1 MEENLEKAK
10 PGSAFSQWGLGLDK
24 PLIIAGP
31 CSAES
36 EEQVLDTAR
45 AIAKDPKVKA
55 FRAGVWKPRTRPDH
69 FEGAGIGSLPW
80 LGKVKSETGLLTI
93 TEVANT
99 AHVEACL
106 KEGIDMLWI
115 GARTT
120 PNPFTVQEI
129 ADALRGVDIP
139 VFVKNPVNPD
149 LDLWIGA
156 IERLSRA
163 GIKRV
168 AAIHRGFS
176 WFGERDLRNAPMWE
190 FPIRMKAR
198 LPEIEVICDPSHIAG
213 KRNRVAEI
221 SQKAMDLNLDGLMI
235 EVHRDPDNAL
245 SDAAQQLN
253 PSTMSQLLADLQLR
267 SAAVPEALRTRLDE
281 LRQMINGID
290 EELTQ
295 KIATRMEIVDRIGQY
310 KHEHNVAIPQ
320 PERFEEILGLQREL
334 ASALNL
340 DPAFI
345 EELMHVVHKRSIKR
359 QTEVWKD
366 LNQENK
372 GG

>member
-1 MEENLEKAK
+1 MEKVIGR
-10 PGSAFSQWGLGLDK
+10 PFSSWGLGFED

-36 EEQVLDTAR
+36 EEQVLETAR
-45 AIAKDPKVKA
+45 SIAQVPQVKA

-80 LGKVKSETGLLTI
+80 LGRVKEETGLLTI
-93 TEVANT
+93 TEVANA
-99 AHVEACL
+99 AHAEACL

-129 ADALRGVDIP
+129 ADALIGVDIP

-156 IERLSRA
+156 IERLSKA
-163 GIKRV
+163 GISRL

-176 WFGERDLRNAPMWE
+176 WFGERDLRNAPMWD
-190 FPIRMKAR
+190 FPIRLKAR
-198 LPEIEVICDPSHIAG
+198 LPELEVICDPSHIAG
-213 KRNRVAEI
+213 QRNKVGEI

-235 EVHRDPDNAL
+235 EVHRDPDRAL
-245 SDAAQQLN
+245 SDAAQQLS
-253 PSTMSQLLADLQLR
+253 PSTLKGMLAELKIR
-267 SAAVPEALRTRLDE
+267 SASVPEELRTQLDE

-290 EELTQ
+290 EEITQ
-295 KIATRMEIVDRIGQY
+295 KMAARMELVERIGQY
-310 KHEHNVAIPQ
+310 KYAHNVAIPQ
-320 PERFEEILGLQREL
+320 PERFEEILRLQREL
-334 ASALNL
+334 AEALQV
-340 DPAFI
+340 DPDFM
-345 EELMHVVHKRSIKR
+345 EELMHVIHKQSIR
-359 QTEVWKD
+359 HQTEVWQALESKD
-366 LNQENK
+366 N
-372 GG
+372 